1 MKLSLNQKK
10 YKEVANEVEMM
21 KRITHP
27 NIIQLYDSF
36 IDRQFDSSKLEK
48 ELNNKQRDQRGSHM
62 QFQDSTFNQSVS
74 SGSPVSPLLT
84 QKTQPTGLSLY
95 IAMEFAEM
103 GDMQNLISD

>member
-1 MKLSLNQKK
+1 MKLNLSQKK

-48 ELNNKQRDQRGSHM
+48 ELNNKQPPRSPM
-62 QFQDSTFNQSVS
+62 NFQDTSFNQSVS
-74 SGSPVSPLLT
+74 SGSPVSPLIL
-84 QKTQPTGLSLY
+84 
-95 IAMEFAEM
+95 
-103 GDMQNLISD
+103 